1 MNGWK
6 NYETWNVA
14 LWIDNDRGFYDVA
27 RACSKFPTPYRRFV
41 ERLAT
46 IGVTGTPD
54 GVSFT
59 SSKLSIRELNACIR
73 EF

>member
-14 LWIDNDRGFYDVA
+14 FWLRNNEGFYAIA
-27 RACSKFPTPYRRFV
+27 RACRQFPTPYRRFV
-41 ERLAT
+41 ERLAAD
-46 IGVTGTPD
+46 GVTATPS

-59 SSKLSIRELNACIR
+59 SSKLAIRELNACIR
-73 EF
+73 AC